1 MYKRRLCETD
11 VTNFTAMKRLLARKY
26 NVFSINGIVDNILVW
41 CGETRIVINNV
52 EYKFQSEEI
61 LSRFRRYINVGDNIE
76 ITYLVDQY
84 GITRIACIVNHNK
97 ATEYVSVRNNCV
109 LQCIERK
116 TISQIINI
124 K

>member
-26 NVFSINGIVDNILVW
+26 NVFTIKGIVDNVLVW

-84 GITRIACIVNHNK
+84 GITKIVSIVNHNK
-97 ATEYVSVRNNCV
+97 VTEYVSVRNNCV

-116 TISQIINI
+116 TISQIVNI